1 VPVDTNSTLALLNSV
16 ADAVA
21 AAIGTVDDW
30 GPSGLRVGQ
39 YAADLVADDVA
50 LRLLR
55 EAGVGILSEESGAER
70 ADAEV
75 LVVVDPLDGSTN
87 ASRGV
92 PWFATSLCAVDA
104 GGPLAAVVL
113 TWPTAIG
120 TRRSEDGAP
129 AATGRR

>member
-1 VPVDTNSTLALLNSV
+1 MRWPPPSA
-16 ADAVA
+16 
-21 AAIGTVDDW
+21 TVDDW

-92 PWFATSLCAVDA
+92 PWFATRSAPSTPA
-104 GGPLAAVVL
+104 GRWPRSSP

-120 TRRSEDGAP
+120 TRRCEGGAP